1 LISSDADGYTLAHPQ
16 HITQSGIQ
24 PETRMP
30 LTSERLVV
38 CASHSPGKERDVEHV
53 FGQRFRSA
61 LTSAAE
67 RVLRFDPEL
76 VVVFGG
82 DHRRAFRHVVPAFG
96 VAISAS
102 ILAEGG
108 HPAGDLDVPSEV
120 ARGLCEHLLSAG
132 FDVAACRDIGLDH
145 AFAQPVRDLVGEL
158 AAKPVIP
165 IPVNCATAPLPT
177 GRRVAAFATEV
188 GRFLDSLD
196 ERVLVIGTG
205 GLSHSPPS
213 LEVDTYDISDEERA
227 RIIAEGMA
235 DARNRIRPDW
245 DTEVLDAMG
254 SWDLDALIGLI
265 DTAHARAGA
274 GANEVRTWVAAGAAG
289 GGHPVVPMVY
299 EPVPEWIT
307 GMAVATSA

>member
-1 LISSDADGYTLAHPQ
+1 VSLLQEVSTVA
-16 HITQSGIQ
+16 
-24 PETRMP
+24 
-30 LTSERLVV
+30 SERLVV
-38 CASHSPGKERDVEHV
+38 CASHSPGKERDVEHA
-53 FGQRFRSA
+53 FGHRFRSA
-61 LTSAAE
+61 LAAAAE
-67 RVLRFDPEL
+67 HVEQFDPDV

-96 VAISAS
+96 VALSAS

-108 HPAGDLDVPSEV
+108 HPAGALDVPSTL
-120 ARGLCEHLLSAG
+120 ARALCEHLLSAG
-132 FDVAACRDIGLDH
+132 FDVAACRDVELDH

-158 AAKPVIP
+158 TDRPVIP
-165 IPVNCATAPLPT
+165 VPVNCATAPLPL
-177 GRRVAAFATEV
+177 GRRVADFGAEI
-188 GRFLDSLD
+188 GRFLDGID

-213 LEVDTYDISDEERA
+213 LEVDAYDLGDEDRA

-235 DARNRIRPDW
+235 EARNKIRPDW
-245 DTEVLDAMG
+245 DSEVLEAMAI
-254 SWDLDALIGLI
+254 WDVEALMRLV
-265 DTAHARAGA
+265 DTAHVRAGA

-289 GGHPVVPMVY
+289 GGRPVMPLVY

>member
-1 LISSDADGYTLAHPQ
+1 
-16 HITQSGIQ
+16 
-24 PETRMP
+24 MP
-30 LTSERLVV
+30 LTTDSVRARAANVTSERLVV
-38 CASHSPGKERDVEHV
+38 CASHSPGKERDVERA

-61 LTSAAE
+61 LTAAAE
-67 RVLRFDPEL
+67 RVKRFDPEL

-96 VAISAS
+96 VAMSAS

-108 HPAGDLDVPSEV
+108 HPTGDLDVPSEV
-120 ARGLCEHLLSAG
+120 ARRLCEHLLSAG

-145 AFAQPVRDLVGEL
+145 AFAQPIRDLIGEL

-165 IPVNCATAPLPT
+165 VAVNCATAPLPT

-188 GRFLDSLD
+188 GRFLDSLN

-213 LEVDTYDISDEERA
+213 LEVDTYDLSDEDRA

-235 DARNRIRPDW
+235 DARNKIRPDW
-245 DTEVLDAMG
+245 DAEVLDAMG
-254 SWDLDALIGLI
+254 SWDLEALIGLI

-289 GGHPVVPMVY
+289 GGHPMVPMVY

>member
-1 LISSDADGYTLAHPQ
+1 
-16 HITQSGIQ
+16 
-24 PETRMP
+24 M
-30 LTSERLVV
+30 TSERLVV
-38 CASHSPGKERDVEHV
+38 CASHSPGKERDVEHA

-61 LTSAAE
+61 LTAAAE
-67 RVLRFDPEL
+67 RVQRFDPEL

-96 VAISAS
+96 LALSAS

-108 HPAGDLDVPSEV
+108 HPAGELDVPTAV
-120 ARGLCEHLLSAG
+120 ARGLCEHLLAAG
-132 FDVAACRDIGLDH
+132 FDVAACRDIELDH

-165 IPVNCATAPLPT
+165 VPVNCATAPLPT
-177 GRRVAAFATEV
+177 GRRVAEFGAEV
-188 GRFLDSLD
+188 GRFLDGID
-196 ERVLVIGTG
+196 QRVLVIGTG

-213 LEVDTYDISDEERA
+213 LEVDVYDLSDEDRA
-227 RIIAEGMA
+227 RIISEGMA
-235 DARNRIRPDW
+235 EARNKIRPDW
-245 DTEVLDAMG
+245 DAEVLAAM
-254 SWDLDALIGLI
+254 STWDVDALIRLVES
-265 DTAHARAGA
+265 AHTRAGA

-289 GGHPVVPMVY
+289 GGQPVTPSVY